1 MTDDQG
7 KKPAEAGKLSE
18 LVSLPL
24 EEARLL
30 AGRLESEGIHA
41 VVPGDDEI
49 PLWGASGTMPGLQQ
63 MEWVVLVDSDQ
74 LERAKQIVNEIQGG

>member
-1 MTDDQG
+1 MTDEQG
-7 KKPAEAGKLSE
+7 ARPGGTERMSE
-18 LVSLPL
+18 LIALPL

-30 AGRLESEGIHA
+30 AGRLESEGIHT

-63 MEWVVLVDSDQ
+63 TEWVVLVETDK
-74 LERAKQIVNEIQGG
+74 LEQARQIVDEIQGS

>member
-1 MTDDQG
+1 MSDEQ
-7 KKPAEAGKLSE
+7 EAGPGGEKLSE
-18 LVSLPL
+18 LVALPL

-30 AGRLESEGIHA
+30 AGRLESEGIRA

-63 MEWVVLVDSDQ
+63 TEWVVLVETDK
-74 LERAKQIVNEIQGG
+74 LEQARQIVDEIRGS